1 MIIGIKKL
9 RAAGNKNQKKPPNL
23 NQVAILIGSLANW
36 PRELAIVWWEIN
48 IVDYLRFLFFFSS
61 SFLRIFSCFRAF
73 RSTVEGFKSFPFAM
87 VKFILRLMNHIPFWV
102 PAWEMVFLPRV
113 FTPVWKKGKKNW
125 IAKRQQEIKHT
136 RGCSSE
142 GKDDFGFPKVKH
154 ALISKR
160 GRDRKH

>member
-9 RAAGNKNQKKPPNL
+9 RAGGNKNQKKPPNL
-23 NQVAILIGSLANW
+23 NQMAILIGSLANW

-102 PAWEMVFLPRV
+102 PAWEMVFCREYSPRYERRERRIGLQKENRKSS
-113 FTPVWKKGKKNW
+113 TPAGAPQRGKM
-125 IAKRQQEIKHT
+125 IL
-136 RGCSSE
+136 
-142 GKDDFGFPKVKH
+142 DFLK
-154 ALISKR
+154 
-160 GRDRKH
+160 